1 MGFTVTA
8 VREAPLVRYEKVGR
22 LIPGDT
28 DVIRMMLDGTGEI
41 GVIPVTDLL
50 LLFGGIAPDGVA
62 MSESG
67 NRVFHRLNFDF
78 SNSPFRKE
86 LMSDFF
92 GCILMKS
99 GICCFPTHSS
109 LQKLLIHL
117 IQSIEVMNE
126 RYERICIH
134 SG

>member
-67 NRVFHRLNFDF
+67 NRVFLTGPMGEEYVVLTRQVRGMIREWPKKKAALFVVREGVR
-78 SNSPFRKE
+78 SGNSGDLSK
-86 LMSDFF
+86 
-92 GCILMKS
+92 ILEY
-99 GICCFPTHSS
+99 C
-109 LQKLLIHL
+109 
-117 IQSIEVMNE
+117 NE
-126 RYERICIH
+126 KTINP
-134 SG
+134 GVAP